1 MIFDLKPE
9 SSGKSLSNV
18 TEAEKKERNPTKG
31 VDYCDE
37 LDKNKNLGLI
47 QIKLLTS
54 NLAPLSFGCLVP
66 VAYSRYEDN
75 RVE

>member
-18 TEAEKKERNPTKG
+18 TEAEKKERNPAQG

-37 LDKNKNLGLI
+37 LDKNKNVGLI
-47 QIKLLTS
+47 QISNQTS
-54 NLAPLSFGCLVP
+54 DLKPSPTEFWVSDLRSQLWI
-66 VAYSRYEDN
+66 
-75 RVE
+75 

>member
-18 TEAEKKERNPTKG
+18 TEAEKKERNPAKG

-37 LDKNKNLGLI
+37 LDKHKIVGL
-47 QIKLLTS
+47 KFKS
-54 NLAPLSFGCLVP
+54 NF
-66 VAYSRYEDN
+66 
-75 RVE
+75 